1 MSIGFI
7 QNMPLDCYDDGLGD
21 NGQKSISF
29 GQCGKVSIIQGSNTL
44 DKVDLTS
51 IAIPISE
58 YVHTVREIPPNG
70 NMVNGISD
78 LLFIIVIVKYP
89 RDESIT
95 FLDKSIE
102 WSFDSTNWYDIR
114 EMLVV
119 TGSND
124 VIYLRNNKSFTV
136 TVDIM
141 CAK

>member
-1 MSIGFI
+1 MSIGFV
-7 QNMPLDCYDDGLGD
+7 QKMPLDCYDDGLGD

-44 DKVDLTS
+44 DRVDMTGVS
-51 IAIPISE
+51 IPISE
-58 YVHTVREIPPNG
+58 WVHTMREIPPG
-70 NMVNGISD
+70 GTMVNGITD
-78 LLFIIVIVKYP
+78 LLFIIIIVKYP
-89 RDESIT
+89 RDESVT

-102 WSFDSTNWYDIR
+102 WSFDSTDWYDIR

-124 VIYLRNNKSFTV
+124 AIYLRNNKSFAV

>member
-1 MSIGFI
+1 MSVGFI
-7 QNMPLDCYDDGLGD
+7 QNMPLDCYDDGLVN

-44 DKVDLTS
+44 DRVDMTGIS
-51 IAIPISE
+51 IPISE
-58 YVHTVREIPPNG
+58 WVHTMREIPPDG
-70 NMVNGISD
+70 TMVNGISD

-89 RDESIT
+89 TTETIT

-102 WSFDSTNWYDIR
+102 WSFDSTDWYDIR
-114 EMLVV
+114 ELLVV

-124 VIYLRNNKSFTV
+124 SIYLRNNKSFTV

>member
-1 MSIGFI
+1 MADINFI
-7 QNMPLDCYDDGLGD
+7 QKMPLDCYGD
-21 NGQKSISF
+21 ANSDQKHISF

-44 DKVDLTS
+44 DKVDMTGVS
-51 IAIPISE
+51 IPISE
-58 YVHTVREIPPNG
+58 WVHTMREIPPG
-70 NMVNGISD
+70 SNMVNGISD
-78 LLFIIVIVKYP
+78 LLFIIVMVKYP
-89 RDESIT
+89 KDESIS

-102 WSFDSTNWYDIR
+102 WSFDSNDWYDIR